1 MQPFYEHR
9 VLLVAME
16 TLSWSGPAWD
26 RVRSSAL
33 DEELDEYRLLAYLQR
48 IDAHY
53 KERKLYPYLDELRIR
68 VDQLTELRKRAET
81 LEAGMA
87 KDVIGLDLRRNEVLR
102 RPVDTSQLEQV
113 HASMERALRE
123 LRRSMELG
131 GELREELNHSI
142 RCSPI
147 GILPIGTRE
156 GWILLRQRNE
166 ALAYSYALPLVR
178 TVDANVAHGQLRTHY
193 FSTWTLGIGC
203 TYEQIK
209 AELVRLGPF
218 PNPATFVFESDISLP
233 RIETF
238 MPLAKQLVYELLAG
252 PLA

>member
-1 MQPFYEHR
+1 
-9 VLLVAME
+9 ME
-16 TLSWSGPAWD
+16 TLSWSGPEWD

-33 DEELDEYRLLAYLQR
+33 DEELDKYRLLAYLQR

-53 KERKLYPYLDELRIR
+53 KERKLYPYLDELHLR
-68 VDQLTELRKRAET
+68 VHQLTELRKRAET

-87 KDVIGLDLRRNEVLR
+87 GEALGLDLRRSTILR
-102 RPVDTSQLEQV
+102 RSPNGSQLEQV
-113 HASMERALRE
+113 HASTERALRE

-131 GELREELNHSI
+131 GELREELNQSI

-156 GWILLRQRNE
+156 GWILLRQGNE
-166 ALAYSYALPLVR
+166 AWAYSYVLPLVR
-178 TVDANVAHGQLRTHY
+178 TADPNCTHGQLRTRY
-193 FSTWTLGIGC
+193 FSTWTLGLAR

-209 AELVRLGPF
+209 AELVRIGPF
-218 PNPATFVFESDISLP
+218 PNPAAFVFESDISLP

-238 MPLAKQLVYELLAG
+238 MPLAKQLVYELVAG

>member
-9 VLLVAME
+9 VLPDTME
-16 TLSWSGPAWD
+16 TLSWSGPSWD
-26 RVRSSAL
+26 RIRSSPL
-33 DEELDEYRLLAYLQR
+33 DDELDEYRLLAYLQR

-53 KERKLYPYLDELRIR
+53 KERKLYPYLDELRTR
-68 VDQLTELRKRAET
+68 VDQLTELRKRAEA

-87 KDVIGLDLRRNEVLR
+87 GEIVGLDLKRNELLR
-102 RPVDTSQLEQV
+102 RAADRSQLEGV

-123 LRRSMELG
+123 LRRSEELG
-131 GELREELNHSI
+131 GELREELNHGI

-156 GWILLRQRNE
+156 GWILLRQGNE
-166 ALAYSYALPLVR
+166 AWAYSYALPLVR
-178 TVDANVAHGQLRTHY
+178 KVGAQSAHGRLRTHY
-193 FSTWTLGIGC
+193 FSTWTLGLGQ
-203 TYEQIK
+203 TYGHIK
-209 AELVRLGPF
+209 AELIRLGPL

-238 MPLAKQLVYELLAG
+238 MPLAKQLVYELVAG
-252 PLA
+252 SLV

>member
-1 MQPFYEHR
+1 
-9 VLLVAME
+9 ME
-16 TLSWSGPAWD
+16 TLNWSGPVWD
-26 RVRSSAL
+26 CVRSSTL
-33 DEELDEYRLLAYLQR
+33 DDELDEYRLMAYLQR

-68 VDQLTELRKRAET
+68 VGQLTELRKRAEI

-87 KDVIGLDLRRNEVLR
+87 GEILGLDLRRNEVLR
-102 RPVDTSQLEQV
+102 LPADRSQLMEV
-113 HASMERALRE
+113 HASMDRALRE
-123 LRRSMELG
+123 LRRSMDLG
-131 GELREELNHSI
+131 GELRDELNHGI

-156 GWILLRQRNE
+156 GWILLRQGNE
-166 ALAYSYALPLVR
+166 AWAYSYALPLVR
-178 TVDANVAHGQLRTHY
+178 NVDPELVHGQLRTRY
-193 FSTWTLGIGC
+193 FSTWNLGLGR

-209 AELVRLGPF
+209 AELVRIGPF

-238 MPLAKQLVYELLAG
+238 MPLAKQLVYGFVAG
-252 PLA
+252 TLV